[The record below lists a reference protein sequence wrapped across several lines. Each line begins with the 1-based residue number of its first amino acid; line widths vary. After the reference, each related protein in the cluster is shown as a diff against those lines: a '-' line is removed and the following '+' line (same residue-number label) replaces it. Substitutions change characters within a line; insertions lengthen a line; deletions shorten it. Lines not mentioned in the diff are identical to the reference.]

1 MNKIKSSLAL
11 MLILIASNCF
21 AQRTEI
27 SLNGSWQITKTDI
40 SAGLPSNYSSTVPVP
55 GLIDMAK
62 PVLDEPYKGT
72 FVKNLGNGNSSYMY
86 NNSVYWYRRTFSL
99 QNIPAGI
106 IQLKLNKSM
115 FHTRVFVN
123 GKFAGEN
130 FYCFTPSYFDIKPFI
145 KSSGGEN
152 ELVISVGC
160 RNNMPDTICH
170 GDDFEKV
177 LFAPGIYDDVK
188 IIVSGF
194 PHIKNIQTVPDIQNK
209 QLRVVTEIDNNLNNK
224 PFDLNYTIRE
234 RNSGKVVSKG
244 ILRQNLSG
252 EKNQSTL
259 DFKISLPDCILW
271 SPENPFLYSLELST
285 NGDRT
290 SAIFGMRSFKS
301 DKEKGVVLLN
311 DKTYY
316 LRGTNVCIFR
326 FFEDSERGNLP
337 WDQKW
342 VARLHSRFK
351 ELKWNSIRYCIGF
364 PPERWYEIADSLG
377 LLIQD
382 EFPIWKGGE
391 VKSNPVTSDQLAA
404 EYREWMRERWNH
416 ACVVIW
422 DAENESVSDKFAPA
436 INKVRKLDLSDRPWE
451 NGWSR
456 PAGDND
462 VIEAHPY
469 RFYPYYEALS
479 RNKKPVIEDNNVLSL
494 FYKPMI
500 PDNSWLTHSKA
511 ADKNEKKYPIIIN
524 EYGWIWLNR
533 DGSPT
538 TLTTVIYDSL
548 FPEANTSGKR
558 LELYAKLIAMKTE
571 YWRAH
576 RLAAGVLHFCD
587 LSYSR
592 SRAPLGQ
599 TSDNFIDIKNLI
611 FEPNYYK
618 AMKSAFSPVGI
629 MLDFFKNKL
638 IAGQGQNLSVILI
651 NDTYVKWA
659 GSISLT
665 LTKEGKERVKKTVAA
680 NIGALGKETF
690 SSDIKIPAEKGK
702 YQLTAEITYN
712 GESVKS
718 IREFIVE

>member
-1 MNKIKSSLAL
+1 
-11 MLILIASNCF
+11 
-21 AQRTEI
+21 
-27 SLNGSWQITKTDI
+27 
-40 SAGLPSNYSSTVPVP
+40 
-55 GLIDMAK
+55 
-62 PVLDEPYKGT
+62 
-72 FVKNLGNGNSSYMY
+72 
-86 NNSVYWYRRTFSL
+86 
-99 QNIPAGI
+99 
-106 IQLKLNKSM
+106 M

-130 FYCFTPSYFDIKPFI
+130 FYCFTSSYFDIKPFI

-160 RNNMPDTICH
+160 RNNLPDTICR

-188 IIVSGF
+188 IIVSGL

-224 PFDLNYTIRE
+224 PFDLSYIVRE

-259 DFKISLPDCILW
+259 NF
-271 SPENPFLYSLELST
+271 
-285 NGDRT
+285 
-290 SAIFGMRSFKS
+290 
-301 DKEKGVVLLN
+301 
-311 DKTYY
+311 KTYY

-351 ELKWNSIRYCIGF
+351 ELKWNGIRYCIGF

-538 TLTTVIYDSL
+538 TLTTVIYDLSL
-548 FPEANTSGKR
+548 
-558 LELYAKLIAMKTE
+558 I
-571 YWRAH
+571 H
-576 RLAAGVLHFCD
+576 
-587 LSYSR
+587 
-592 SRAPLGQ
+592 
-599 TSDNFIDIKNLI
+599 I
-611 FEPNYYK
+611 
-618 AMKSAFSPVGI
+618 
-629 MLDFFKNKL
+629 
-638 IAGQGQNLSVILI
+638 
-651 NDTYVKWA
+651 
-659 GSISLT
+659 
-665 LTKEGKERVKKTVAA
+665 
-680 NIGALGKETF
+680 
-690 SSDIKIPAEKGK
+690 
-702 YQLTAEITYN
+702 
-712 GESVKS
+712 
-718 IREFIVE
+718 